1 MKHLTKDVSPDIPNI
16 IYLTV
21 WGGVS
26 ISLPSLHFV
35 KAMLLN
41 IATDL
46 DAVRIK
52 SIVGYKNVIMTASC
66 KSFL

>member
-1 MKHLTKDVSPDIPNI
+1 MKHPTKDVSPDIPNI
-16 IYLTV
+16 IYGTLCG
-21 WGGVS
+21 GGVS

-41 IATDL
+41 TATDL
-46 DAVRIK
+46 DAVRIED
-52 SIVGYKNVIMTASC
+52 YNNVIMAVAC